1 MSFLK
6 INVESIFMTRACLG
20 LAGLTHAG
28 QWGAYYLRL
37 IGLTRVV
44 RLFGFDFGRR
54 APRGCEASSFG
65 RTDLFLP
72 LSRRKDLYPTGYNP
86 ILEKDIRTNLRL

>member
-1 MSFLK
+1 MLPVSQEMSFLEVN
-6 INVESIFMTRACLG
+6 IESIFIARVCLG

-28 QWGAYYLRL
+28 YQGAHYLRL
-37 IGLTRVV
+37 VDLMRVI

-65 RTDLFLP
+65 RTRLP
-72 LSRRKDLYPTGYNP
+72 RGL
-86 ILEKDIRTNLRL
+86 